1 MTQEHALSLLKRF
14 KLKGDG
20 EEDKIV
26 LQLLDGRREEM
37 YWEGVPDK
45 VRALAVQR
53 AQQAHKAQRANGDP
67 VQKDDQDGVSIG
79 ELKPPKKRQRR
90 WAHVHGSVNLNQPLT
105 ST

>member
-37 YWEGVPDK
+37 YWEGVPNK
-45 VRALAVQR
+45 VRALAVLR
-53 AQQAHKAQRANGDP
+53 AQQAHKPQQGNDD
-67 VQKDDQDGVSIG
+67 VMQTDDQDEVST
-79 ELKPPKKRQRR
+79 ERKPPRKRQRR
-90 WAHVHGSVNLNQPLT
+90 
-105 ST
+105 

>member
-1 MTQEHALSLLKRF
+1 MSLFEQCYLRLTTREHSLSLLKRF
-14 KLKGDG
+14 KLECGKDDR

-26 LQLLDGRREEM
+26 LELLDGRREEM

-53 AQQAHKAQRANGDP
+53 AQQAQKAQRANGDLVP
-67 VQKDDQDGVSIG
+67 KDDQDGVSTGLG

-90 WAHVHGSVNLNQPLT
+90 
-105 ST
+105 